1 MPDNSELLK
10 RHIRQ
15 MELRHLRAFVEVATH
30 GSYVRAA
37 NALGIAQSAL
47 SRQVSALERA
57 VGGRLFH
64 RTGRGVALTEIGERV
79 LPQGRALIAD
89 ALAFEQAAKS
99 PGDRPSGEV
108 TLGLVPVASRAFVAG
123 LTALLRDDYPGIRL
137 RVLEGY
143 SGQVEEWLATQ
154 RVDIAVYNRYR
165 RGRVANAE
173 AIMRADTHLIIRS
186 SHPIAKGAEVA
197 LRALA
202 DVPLALPVRPN
213 SLTNLLT
220 GLAAAQHFDLDI
232 RLEASSTSLIGET
245 IRASDLATIS
255 PAHVFAREI
264 ASGEFSAVQIVRPT
278 IEQTTWMSFG
288 SHRPLSAAAEIV
300 TRLIRKLAAPK
311 RGPTAR
317 PRRPATS

>member
-1 MPDNSELLK
+1 MSDNSELQK
-10 RHIRQ
+10 QHIRK

-30 GSYVRAA
+30 GSYVRAS
-37 NALGIAQSAL
+37 NTLGIAQSAL
-47 SRQVSALERA
+47 SRQVSALERE

-99 PGDRPSGEV
+99 PRDRPSGEV
-108 TLGLVPVASRAFVAG
+108 TLGLVPVASRTFVAG

-143 SGQVEEWLATQ
+143 SGQVEEWLAAQ

-173 AIMRADTHLIIRS
+173 AI
-186 SHPIAKGAEVA
+186 AKGPEVA

-220 GLAAAQHFDLDI
+220 GLAAAQHFELDI

-264 ASGEFSAVQIVRPT
+264 ASGEFSAVRVVRPT

-300 TRLIRKLAAPK
+300 TRLIRKLATPK

-317 PRRPATS
+317 PKRSAAG

>member
-1 MPDNSELLK
+1 M
-10 RHIRQ
+10 
-15 MELRHLRAFVEVATH
+15 MELRHLRAFVEVAAH

-37 NALGIAQSAL
+37 HALGIAQSAL
-47 SRQVSALERA
+47 SRQVSALERD

-64 RTGRGVALTEIGERV
+64 RTGRGVVLTEIGERV
-79 LPQGRALIAD
+79 LPQGRALLAE
-89 ALAFEQAAKS
+89 AMAFEKAARS
-99 PGDRPSGEV
+99 PQELPSGEV
-108 TLGLVPVASRAFVAG
+108 TLGLVPVASRALVAG
-123 LTALLRDDYPGIRL
+123 LTARLRDDFPGIRL

-143 SGQVEEWLATQ
+143 SGQVEEWLAAQ
-154 RVDIAVYNRYR
+154 RVDIAIYNRYR

-186 SHPIAKGAEVA
+186 NHPIAKGTEVA
-197 LRALA
+197 LRGLA
-202 DVPLALPVRPN
+202 EVPLALPVRPN

-220 GLAAAQHFDLDI
+220 GLAAAQHFELDI

-245 IRASDLATIS
+245 VRASDLATIS

-264 ASGEFSAVQIVRPT
+264 ASGEFSAVRIVRPT

-300 TRLIRKLAAPK
+300 IRLIRKLTAQR
-311 RGPTAR
+311 RGPATR
-317 PRRPATS
+317 PRRPANG

>member
-1 MPDNSELLK
+1 
-10 RHIRQ
+10 
-15 MELRHLRAFVEVATH
+15 MELRHLRAFIEVATH

-37 NALGIAQSAL
+37 HALGIAQSAL
-47 SRQVSALERA
+47 SRQVSSLERDL
-57 VGGRLFH
+57 GGRLFH

-89 ALAFEQAAKS
+89 AIAFEQAARS
-99 PGDRPSGEV
+99 PRDRPSGEV
-108 TLGLVPVASRAFVAG
+108 TLGLVPVASRTLVAG
-123 LTALLRDDYPGIRL
+123 MTAQLRDGYPGIRL
-137 RVLEGY
+137 HVLEGY

-154 RVDIAVYNRYR
+154 RVDIAIYNRYR

-173 AIMRADTHLIIRS
+173 AVMRADTHLIIRS

-202 DVPLALPVRPN
+202 EVPLALPVRPN

-264 ASGEFSAVQIVRPT
+264 ASGEFSAVRIVRPT

-300 TRLIRKLAAPK
+300 MRLIRKLTAARRAPAAPTRK
-311 RGPTAR
+311 SPNRRAAR
-317 PRRPATS
+317 P

>member
-1 MPDNSELLK
+1 
-10 RHIRQ
+10 
-15 MELRHLRAFVEVATH
+15 MELRHLKAFVEVATQ

-47 SRQVSALERA
+47 SRQVSALERD

-64 RTGRGVALTEIGERV
+64 RNGRGVALTEIGERV

-89 ALAFEQAAKS
+89 AAAFQQAARS
-99 PGDRPSGEV
+99 PKDRPSGEV
-108 TLGLVPVASRAFVAG
+108 TLGLVPVASRTLVSG
-123 LTALLRDDYPGIRL
+123 LTAQLRDDYPGIRL

-154 RVDIAVYNRYR
+154 RVDIAIYNRYR

-173 AIMRADTHLIIRS
+173 AILRADTNLIIRS
-186 SHPIAKGAEVA
+186 SHPIAQGREVA

-202 DVPLALPVRPN
+202 EIPLALPVRPN

-220 GLAAAQHFDLDI
+220 GLAAAQHFELDI

-245 IRASDLATIS
+245 MRASDLATIS

-264 ASGEFSAVQIVRPT
+264 ASGEFSAVRIVRPS

-288 SHRPLSAAAEIV
+288 SHRPLSAAAQIV
-300 TRLIRKLAAPK
+300 TRLIRKL
-311 RGPTAR
+311 TAQQR
-317 PRRPATS
+317 VPATRARRPAND